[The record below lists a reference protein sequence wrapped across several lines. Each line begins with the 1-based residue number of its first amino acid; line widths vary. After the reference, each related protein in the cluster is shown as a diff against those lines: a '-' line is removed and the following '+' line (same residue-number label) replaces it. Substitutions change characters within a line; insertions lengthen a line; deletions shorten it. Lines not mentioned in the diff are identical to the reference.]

1 MEAGNNIFSF
11 VSKIT
16 KYLADI
22 SFGIFFTYLN
32 SLSVKR
38 EWQAVLCY
46 VSSYM
51 EVILVVFAGWFWK
64 IVTKLYRSVQKKW
77 ISLSFL
83 HEMAFLQKGV

>member
-16 KYLADI
+16 KYLTDI
-22 SFGIFFTYLN
+22 CLGIFFTYLN

-51 EVILVVFAGWFWK
+51 EVISG
-64 IVTKLYRSVQKKW
+64 
-77 ISLSFL
+77 SFCRL
-83 HEMAFLQKGV
+83 ILKNSHKALQKCTKEVDFSQFST